1 MENLPIQPFSFPLST
16 KVGKETKEV
25 LPEGNEKNVSFQ
37 NILGNLIQQVN
48 DLQEN
53 ANKSIQ
59 ELVAGETDSVHQVMI
74 AMQEADLA
82 FRLMMEIRN
91 KLVQAYQEIM
101 RMQM

>member
-1 MENLPIQPFSFPLST
+1 MENLPIQPFSFPFPT
-16 KVGKETKEV
+16 KVGKGTKEV
-25 LPEGNEKNVSFQ
+25 LPEGNGKNVSFQ

-82 FRLMMEIRN
+82 FRLMMEVRN